1 MAQPFWLN
9 RPSASL
15 TPAALAQTSSSKRI
29 LIIAYTDYSFDARV
43 KRHAEA
49 LAERGYSVDV
59 ICLASKAPIYGAV
72 RLIGLPISR
81 YRGHSRIRYIG
92 KYVSFFVRATIVAA
106 HLSRLRPYDVV
117 IACSI
122 PDAAVLSG
130 LIPKL
135 RGSRLILDIHDTMPE
150 LYTEKFPGRL
160 GAAGAAALKLEERA
174 SAWLADRVFAVH
186 DLHAQRLRN
195 RHPV

>member
-72 RLIGLPISR
+72 RLIGIVLDLHR
-81 YRGHSRIRYIG
+81 N
-92 KYVSFFVRATIVAA
+92 VSV
-106 HLSRLRPYDVV
+106 
-117 IACSI
+117 
-122 PDAAVLSG
+122 
-130 LIPKL
+130 
-135 RGSRLILDIHDTMPE
+135 E
-150 LYTEKFPGRL
+150 L
-160 GAAGAAALKLEERA
+160 A
-174 SAWLADRVFAVH
+174 SAWRQGMDVGK
-186 DLHAQRLRN
+186 D
-195 RHPV
+195 